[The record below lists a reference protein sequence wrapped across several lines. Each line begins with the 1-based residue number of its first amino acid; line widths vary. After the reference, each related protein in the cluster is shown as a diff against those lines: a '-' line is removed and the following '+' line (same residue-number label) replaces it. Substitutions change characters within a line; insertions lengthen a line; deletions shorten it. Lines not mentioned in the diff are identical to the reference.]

1 VCWRLLTSALRE
13 EPQQRRH
20 LRSPLQ
26 PTRRLPICE
35 KKGRSRFI
43 FTKMRCGKECKDH
56 QAARSVRVLRPLFSF
71 RFVKSH
77 TRNSRAMCAREE
89 MPRTHVSVPLMGG
102 SGTTVRTR
110 PRRSHNR
117 CHGMTLDAIC
127 WDSTITAA
135 PRRSPCVP
143 DTFCATVDI
152 AYDVD
157 GLFGREIESG
167 MRRAHRLR

>member
-1 VCWRLLTSALRE
+1 M
-13 EPQQRRH
+13 
-20 LRSPLQ
+20 
-26 PTRRLPICE
+26 
-35 KKGRSRFI
+35 
-43 FTKMRCGKECKDH
+43 FTKIRCGKERKEH
-56 QAARSVRVLRPLFSF
+56 QAACSVRVLRQLFSF
-71 RFVKSH
+71 LFLKLY
-77 TRNSRAMCAREE
+77 TYNSRAMCAREE
-89 MPRTHVSVPLMGG
+89 MPQTHVSVPLMGG
-102 SGTTVRTR
+102 SETTVRAR

-157 GLFGREIESG
+157 GLLGREIESG
-167 MRRAHRLR
+167 MKRTHRLR